1 MCANTSQNQTTEAK
15 VTFIDILEPAGYC
28 AAIATLM
35 LMLSTIK
42 FPSIKLRSWSFGKD
56 LYLHPCYVLNF
67 SFRTTIPSVEV
78 LSVSLPGYRLRPR
91 DSSFIF
97 TTDDPSVVSVRL
109 ESGIRGCE
117 KDFTFDCFPLN
128 GQPQP
133 PQSSQLR
140 VRMKWHSL
148 SWSWRRL
155 LRRPNQID

>member
-1 MCANTSQNQTTEAK
+1 M
-15 VTFIDILEPAGYC
+15 TFIDILELAGYC

-56 LYLHPCYVLNF
+56 LYLHPCYVLHF

-97 TTDDPSVVSVRL
+97 TTDDPSVASVRL

-117 KDFTFDCFPLN
+117 KDFTFDCFPLE
-128 GQPQP
+128 GRPRP
-133 PQSSQLR
+133 PQISQLS
-140 VRMKWHSL
+140 VRMKWHCL
-148 SWSWRRL
+148 SWSCRRRL
-155 LRRPNQID
+155 SLPNQID